1 MRYALSLKRFC
12 QRRLWHW
19 VSKIFHKCIVVF
31 VVVAVQRNVACP
43 VLLLINVAI
52 GPLKQPL
59 LIFKFQTSNFLL
71 IEILVKI
78 INPFPQN
85 RQQ

>member
-1 MRYALSLKRFC
+1 MYCRVLSLSQCKEMSRA
-12 QRRLWHW
+12 Q
-19 VSKIFHKCIVVF
+19 SYS
-31 VVVAVQRNVACP
+31 
-43 VLLLINVAI
+43 NVAI

-59 LIFKFQTSNFLL
+59 RIFKFQTSNFLL